1 MRPVAP
7 GSPTPPTGV
16 RGLRNEGAAGA
27 VLPCA
32 ANRWRLGTRL
42 GRGQRWQAVGGEK
55 TRCALALRQVTAGG
69 RPSRGA
75 EQKARCRLPE
85 DMREA
90 HRFRGRGSRLRGND
104 AGGGT
109 GSAERTTR
117 RRKRLAMEAATA
129 RWEHRARRNDAAG
142 WSAAAKGDGGVC
154 QGRRHKKAHDSSA
167 FFYIAV
173 HFTLGSTIATARRL
187 TGENTAFPLRFFVR
201 LVVRWDL
208 PLSKGRGYVLRFLP
222 AYE

>member
-1 MRPVAP
+1 M
-7 GSPTPPTGV
+7 
-16 RGLRNEGAAGA
+16 
-27 VLPCA
+27 LPCA
-32 ANRWRLGTRL
+32 ANRWRTGTRL
-42 GRGQRWQAVGGEK
+42 GCGQRWQAVGGEK

-90 HRFRGRGSRLRGND
+90 HRFRGKEVPAFAGMTLGAAQEAPSERPEGESGWQWRRRPLAGSTEQ
-104 AGGGT
+104 GGT
-109 GSAERTTR
+109 TQRVGAQQR
-117 RRKRLAMEAATA
+117 RATA
-129 RWEHRARRNDAAG
+129 V
-142 WSAAAKGDGGVC
+142 SAKGGDI
-154 QGRRHKKAHDSSA
+154 KKRTIAQH

-201 LVVRWDL
+201 LVVRWEI
-208 PLSKGRGYVLRFLP
+208 PLSKGRGYVF
-222 AYE
+222 

>member
-32 ANRWRLGTRL
+32 ANRWRTGTRL
-42 GRGQRWQAVGGEK
+42 GCGQRWQAVGGEK

-90 HRFRGRGSRLRGND
+90 HRFRGKEVPAFAGMTLGAAQEAPSERPEGESGWQWRRRPLAGSTKQ
-104 AGGGT
+104 GGT
-109 GSAERTTR
+109 TQRAGAQQR
-117 RRKRLAMEAATA
+117 RATA
-129 RWEHRARRNDAAG
+129 V
-142 WSAAAKGDGGVC
+142 SAKGGN
-154 QGRRHKKAHDSSA
+154 RKKR
-167 FFYIAV
+167 
-173 HFTLGSTIATARRL
+173 TIAQH
-187 TGENTAFPLRFFVR
+187 FF
-201 LVVRWDL
+201 LL
-208 PLSKGRGYVLRFLP
+208 PLVIPLAAPLQP
-222 AYE
+222 QEA